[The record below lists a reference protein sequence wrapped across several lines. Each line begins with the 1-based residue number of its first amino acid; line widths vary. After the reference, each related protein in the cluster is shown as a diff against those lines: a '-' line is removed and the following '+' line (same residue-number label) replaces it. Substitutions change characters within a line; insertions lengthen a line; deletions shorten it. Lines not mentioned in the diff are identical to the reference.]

1 MKYNELTKRL
11 KEYAEWAYG
20 NEREVP
26 ICMGSDLRDA
36 ATYISDLSA
45 ENQALRNSANR
56 FKAECAELRDQI
68 IDLETQHRTE
78 MCEDGY
84 DCVELG
90 RARTENTKLRA
101 ELDKETR
108 ARKKQAEI
116 INELRATKYEQIEV
130 INKLKT
136 ELEELKDCRHKC
148 KFVCLRKEYQKVED
162 ERDQLVAKLDY
173 YERTVNSAI
182 KDLNE
187 MRKISGVGCNFCYY
201 NEHYDRDTCL
211 SCGYNSGDN
220 WRWRFDDLEINF
232 VPEPTKER

>member
-26 ICMGSDLRDA
+26 ICMGNDLRDA

-56 FKAECAELRDQI
+56 FKAECA
-68 IDLETQHRTE
+68 
-78 MCEDGY
+78 
-84 DCVELG
+84 
-90 RARTENTKLRA
+90 KLRA

-148 KFVCLRKEYQKVED
+148 KIDCLFKVYQKVSDELEQVKQ
-162 ERDQLVAKLDY
+162 ERDSYKHFFNDI
-173 YERTVNSAI
+173 TSKPDCNTCC
-182 KDLNE
+182 DLTC
-187 MRKISGVGCNFCYY
+187 RYRPKVGEITRFNCPLWYGK
-201 NEHYDRDTCL
+201 EETTC
-211 SCGYNSGDN
+211 
-220 WRWRFDDLEINF
+220 
-232 VPEPTKER
+232 K

>member
-20 NEREVP
+20 NEWEVP

-56 FKAECAELRDQI
+56 FKAECA
-68 IDLETQHRTE
+68 
-78 MCEDGY
+78 
-84 DCVELG
+84 
-90 RARTENTKLRA
+90 KLRA
-101 ELDKETR
+101 DLDKETR

-136 ELEELKDCRHKC
+136 EPEELKDCRHKC

>member
-1 MKYNELTKRL
+1 MKYDELTKRL

-20 NEREVP
+20 NEWEVP

-36 ATYISDLSA
+36 ATYISDLSV

-108 ARKKQAEI
+108 SRKKQAEI

-136 ELEELKDCRHKC
+136 ELEELNNCRHKC
-148 KFVCLRKEYQKVED
+148 KIIRLLKEYQKVSTELGQVKQ
-162 ERDQLVAKLDY
+162 ERDSYKH
-173 YERTVNSAI
+173 
-182 KDLNE
+182 
-187 MRKISGVGCNFCYY
+187 F
-201 NEHYDRDTCL
+201 
-211 SCGYNSGDN
+211 
-220 WRWRFDDLEINF
+220 FDDITSKPDCNTCCDLTCRYRPKVGKTTRFNC
-232 VPEPTKER
+232 PLWHGKEETTCK

>member
-1 MKYNELTKRL
+1 MKYDELTKRL

-20 NEREVP
+20 NEWEVP

-68 IDLETQHRTE
+68 VDLETQHRTE

-101 ELDKETR
+101 EL
-108 ARKKQAEI
+108 
-116 INELRATKYEQIEV
+116 
-130 INKLKT
+130 
-136 ELEELKDCRHKC
+136 EELKDCRHKC
-148 KFVCLRKEYQKVED
+148 KIDCLFKVYQKVSDELGQVKQ
-162 ERDQLVAKLDY
+162 ERDSYKH
-173 YERTVNSAI
+173 
-182 KDLNE
+182 
-187 MRKISGVGCNFCYY
+187 F
-201 NEHYDRDTCL
+201 
-211 SCGYNSGDN
+211 
-220 WRWRFDDLEINF
+220 FDDITSKPDCNTCCDLTCRYRPKVGKTTRFNC
-232 VPEPTKER
+232 PLWHGKEETTCK

>member
-1 MKYNELTKRL
+1 MKYDELTKRL

-20 NEREVP
+20 NEWEVP

-68 IDLETQHRTE
+68 VDLETQHRTE

-108 ARKKQAEI
+108 SRKKQAEI

-136 ELEELKDCRHKC
+136 ELEELNNCRHKC
-148 KFVCLRKEYQKVED
+148 KIIRLLKEYQKVSTELGQVKQ
-162 ERDQLVAKLDY
+162 ERDSYKH
-173 YERTVNSAI
+173 
-182 KDLNE
+182 
-187 MRKISGVGCNFCYY
+187 F
-201 NEHYDRDTCL
+201 
-211 SCGYNSGDN
+211 
-220 WRWRFDDLEINF
+220 FDDITSKPDCN
-232 VPEPTKER
+232 VP